1 VFDDIYKELKKTTGR
16 LDRKDRKMK
25 FFNYDSCCDKMQGLK
40 SEMKYQELV
49 DIYESLTSTTKRL
62 EKTSILA
69 GFLKESDPKILPIV
83 TLLSLGKVF
92 PEWSEK
98 EMGIGLK
105 LLIKAISLV
114 VGVSP
119 EAVEDGVRD
128 KGDIGLA
135 SEYLFANRL
144 QTTLFTMPLTI
155 NKVYSNM
162 IKIADVSGKNAVSKK
177 LRILI
182 ELLTSASP
190 KEAKYIS
197 RTVVEELRVGIGEGT
212 LKDSI
217 SEAFNVDKDFV
228 ERALMI
234 TNDPG
239 LVAGVTEKEGEDGL
253 KKLNLKPGKPV
264 KPMLAQLSTDITTSI
279 EEMGSALC
287 ETKYDGFRV
296 QIHRNGD
303 DIKVFTRRLDNIKD
317 AVPEIV
323 EYIEKCLPEEDF
335 IVEGEIIAT
344 RDGAPISF
352 QYILQR
358 VRRKYEIER
367 LRKEV
372 PLILYLFDVLY
383 YKKSLIDTPFGE
395 RRHILEEISRSK
407 PSKIELSNQVFV
419 TSENINDALE
429 LFETSI
435 KIGHE
440 GIMIKDP
447 KTSYIPGIRG
457 KKMLKFKA
465 EPETLDL
472 VVVGGTYGRG
482 RRANLIGSY
491 LMAAQDEEGKLKTIA
506 HTATGLD
513 DVTLLELSNRAKS
526 LMVEKKGR
534 KIKVVPEIVLEVAFS
549 EIVKSP
555 EYESGYSLRFPVVKR
570 IREDLSLDDIDTV
583 DRVESIF
590 KQ

>member
-1 VFDDIYKELKKTTGR
+1 MQELE
-16 LDRKDRKMK
+16 
-25 FFNYDSCCDKMQGLK
+25 
-40 SEMKYQELV
+40 SEMSYQELV
-49 DIYESLTSTTKRL
+49 DVYEALTSTTKRL

-69 GFLKESDPKILPIV
+69 EFLKDTDPKILPIV
-83 TLLSLGKVF
+83 TSLSLGKVF
-92 PEWSEK
+92 PAWSEK

-105 LLIKAISLV
+105 LLMKALSLV
-114 VGVSP
+114 VGVSTDV
-119 EAVEDGVRD
+119 VEDNVRD

-135 SEYLFANRL
+135 SEYLFGNRL
-144 QTTLFTMPLTI
+144 QSTLFTRPLTI
-155 NKVYSNM
+155 SKVYKNL
-162 IKIADVSGKNAVSKK
+162 IKIADVSGKNAVQKK

-197 RTVVEELRVGIGEGT
+197 RTVVEELRVGMGEGT

-217 SEAFNVDKDFV
+217 AEAFNVDKELV
-228 ERALMI
+228 ERALML

-239 LVAGVTEKEGEDGL
+239 LVAGVAESEGGEGL
-253 KKLNLKPGKPV
+253 GKLNLVPGKPV
-264 KPMLAQLSTDITTSI
+264 KPMLAQLSPDIKTSV
-279 EEMGSALC
+279 EEMGAAIC

-303 DIKVFTRRLDNIKD
+303 DIKIFTRRLDNIKD

-323 EYIEKCLPEEDF
+323 EYIEKCLPKENF

-344 RDGAPISF
+344 KDGAPISF

-367 LRKEV
+367 LQKEV
-372 PLILYLFDVLY
+372 PLIMYLFDVLY
-383 YKKSLIDTPFGE
+383 YKEPLLDIPFGE
-395 RRHILEEISRSK
+395 RRVILQELAKVE
-407 PSKIELSNQVFV
+407 PSKFELSKQVIVTPENIDDAIELFKS
-419 TSENINDALE
+419 
-429 LFETSI
+429 SI
-435 KIGHE
+435 KAGHE

-447 KTSYIPGIRG
+447 AAPYMPGIRG
-457 KKMLKFKA
+457 KKMLKLKA

-491 LMAAQDEEGKLKTIA
+491 LMAAQDEDGNLKTIA

-513 DVTLLELSNRAKS
+513 DATLLELSNRVDS
-526 LMVEKKGR
+526 LMTEKKGR
-534 KIKVVPEIVLEVAFS
+534 KVKAKPEIILE
-549 EIVKSP
+549 
-555 EYESGYSLRFPVVKR
+555 
-570 IREDLSLDDIDTV
+570 
-583 DRVESIF
+583 
-590 KQ
+590 

>member
-1 VFDDIYKELKKTTGR
+1 MPELE
-16 LDRKDRKMK
+16 
-25 FFNYDSCCDKMQGLK
+25 
-40 SEMKYQELV
+40 SEMRYQKLV
-49 DIYESLTSTTKRL
+49 DIYEELTSTTKRL

-69 GFLKESDPKILPIV
+69 EFLKDADPKILPIV

-92 PEWSEK
+92 PTWSEK

-105 LLIKAISLV
+105 LLMKAISLV
-114 VGVSP
+114 VGISTDT
-119 EAVEDGVRD
+119 VEDSVRD

-135 SEYLFANRL
+135 SEHLFGNRL
-144 QTTLFTMPLTI
+144 QSTLFTRPLTI
-155 NKVYSNM
+155 SKVYNNM
-162 IKIADVSGKNAVSKK
+162 VKIADISGKNAVQKK

-190 KEAKYIS
+190 KEAKYIT

-217 SEAFNVDKDFV
+217 SQAFNVDKKLV
-228 ERALMI
+228 ERALML

-239 LVAGVTEKEGEDGL
+239 LVAGVAESECEEGL
-253 KKLNLKPGKPV
+253 KKLNLTPGKPV
-264 KPMLAQLSTDITTSI
+264 KPMLAQLSPGIEISV
-279 EEMGSALC
+279 EEMGAAIC

-296 QIHRNGD
+296 QIHRNRD
-303 DIKVFTRRLDNIKD
+303 DIKIFTRRLDNIKD

-323 EYIEKCLPEEDF
+323 EYIEKCLPKEDF

-344 RDGAPISF
+344 RDGNPISF

-367 LRKEV
+367 LRQEV
-372 PLILYLFDVLY
+372 PLIMYLFDVLY
-383 YKKSLIDTPFGE
+383 YKKPLIDMPFGE
-395 RRHILEEISRSK
+395 RRVILQEIAK
-407 PSKIELSNQVFV
+407 VQPSKFELSDQVIV
-419 TSENINDALE
+419 TPENIDDARK
-429 LFETSI
+429 LFESSI
-435 KIGHE
+435 KAGHE
-440 GIMIKDP
+440 GIMIKDLYAP
-447 KTSYIPGIRG
+447 YMPGIRG

-491 LMAAQDEEGKLKTIA
+491 LMAAQDEEGNLKTMA
-506 HTATGLD
+506 YTATGLD
-513 DVTLLELSNRAKS
+513 DATLLELSNKVES
-526 LMVEKKGR
+526 IMTEKKGR
-534 KIKVVPEIVLEVAFS
+534 KVKARPEIIIEVAFS

-590 KQ
+590 NARN

>member
-1 VFDDIYKELKKTTGR
+1 MPESEMRYKEL
-16 LDRKDRKMK
+16 
-25 FFNYDSCCDKMQGLK
+25 
-40 SEMKYQELV
+40 V
-49 DIYESLTSTTKRL
+49 DVYEALTSTTKRL

-69 GFLKESDPKILPIV
+69 EFLKDADPQILPTV

-92 PEWSEK
+92 PAWSEK

-105 LLIKAISLV
+105 LLMKAISLV
-114 VGVSP
+114 VGVSS
-119 EAVEDGVRD
+119 EIVEDNVRD

-135 SEYLFANRL
+135 SEYLFGNRL
-144 QTTLFTMPLTI
+144 QSTLFTRPLTI
-155 NKVYSNM
+155 SKVYNNL
-162 IKIADVSGKNAVSKK
+162 IKIADVSGKNAVQKK

-190 KEAKYIS
+190 TEAKYIS
-197 RTVVEELRVGIGEGT
+197 RTVVEELRVGMGEGT
-212 LKDSI
+212 LKDAI
-217 SEAFNVDKDFV
+217 SEAFNVNKELV
-228 ERALMI
+228 ERSLML

-239 LVAGVTEKEGEDGL
+239 LVAGVAREGEEGL
-253 KKLNLKPGKPV
+253 KELNLKPGKPV
-264 KPMLAQLSTDITTSI
+264 KPMLAQLSPGIEKSV
-279 EEMGSALC
+279 EEMGAAIC

-323 EYIEKCLPEEDF
+323 EYIEKCLPKEDF

-344 RDGAPISF
+344 KDGNPISF

-367 LRKEV
+367 LRQEV
-372 PLILYLFDVLY
+372 PLIMYLFDVLY
-383 YKKSLIDTPFGE
+383 YKEPLLDMPFGE
-395 RRHILEEISRSK
+395 RRVILQDIVKVK
-407 PSKIELSNQVFV
+407 PSKFELSDIVIV
-419 TSENINDALE
+419 TPENVEDALK
-429 LFETSI
+429 LFENSI
-435 KIGHE
+435 KDGHE

-447 KTSYIPGIRG
+447 AAPYMPGIRG
-457 KKMLKFKA
+457 KKMLKLKA

-491 LMAAQDEEGKLKTIA
+491 LMAVQDEEGNLKTIA
-506 HTATGLD
+506 HTATGID
-513 DVTLLELSNRAKS
+513 DATLLELSNGVES
-526 LMVEKKGR
+526 LMTEKKGR
-534 KIKVVPEIVLEVAFS
+534 KVKARPEIILEIAYS

-570 IREDLSLDDIDTV
+570 IREDLSLQDIDNI

-590 KQ
+590 KMRN

>member
-1 VFDDIYKELKKTTGR
+1 
-16 LDRKDRKMK
+16 
-25 FFNYDSCCDKMQGLK
+25 MQDLE
-40 SEMKYQELV
+40 SEMRYQKLV
-49 DIYESLTSTTKRL
+49 DIYEALTSTTKRL

-69 GFLKESDPKILPIV
+69 KFLKNTDPNILPIV
-83 TLLSLGKVF
+83 TILSLGKVF
-92 PEWSEK
+92 PAWSEK

-105 LLIKAISLV
+105 LLMKAISIV
-114 VGVSP
+114 VGVSTNV
-119 EAVEDGVRD
+119 VEDNVRD

-135 SEYLFANRL
+135 SEYLFGHRL
-144 QTTLFTMPLTI
+144 QSTLFTRPLTI
-155 NKVYSNM
+155 SKVYNNL
-162 IKIADVSGKNAVSKK
+162 IKIADVSGKNAVQKK

-182 ELLTSASP
+182 EVLTSASP

-217 SEAFNVDKDFV
+217 SEAFKVDKELV
-228 ERALMI
+228 ERALML

-239 LVAGVTEKEGEDGL
+239 LVASVSEGEGEDGL
-253 KKLNLKPGKPV
+253 GNLNLLPGKPV
-264 KPMLAQLSTDITTSI
+264 KPMLAQLSPDIQTSV
-279 EEMGSALC
+279 EEMGSAIC

-303 DIKVFTRRLDNIKD
+303 DIKIFTRRLDNIKD

-323 EYIEKCLPEEDF
+323 EYVEKCLPEEDF

-344 RDGAPISF
+344 KDGAPISF

-367 LRKEV
+367 LQKEV
-372 PLILYLFDVLY
+372 PLIMYLFDVLY
-383 YKKSLIDTPFGE
+383 YKVPLIDMPFGK
-395 RRHILEEISRSK
+395 RRNILKEIV
-407 PSKIELSNQVFV
+407 KIEPNKFELSNQVTV
-419 TSENINDALE
+419 TPENIMEAQK
-429 LFETSI
+429 LFEISI
-435 KIGHE
+435 KAGHE

-447 KTSYIPGIRG
+447 SAPYMPGIRG
-457 KKMLKFKA
+457 KKMLKLKA
-465 EPETLDL
+465 KPETLDL
-472 VVVGGTYGRG
+472 VVLGGTYGRG

-491 LMAAQDEEGKLKTIA
+491 LMAVQDEDGNLKTIA

-513 DVTLLELSNRAKS
+513 DATLLELSNRVED
-526 LMVEKKGR
+526 LMTEKKGR
-534 KIKVVPEIVLEVAFS
+534 KVKTAPKIILEIAYS

-570 IREDLSLDDIDTV
+570 IREDLSLEDIDSV

-590 KQ
+590 KARN

>member
-1 VFDDIYKELKKTTGR
+1 MHD
-16 LDRKDRKMK
+16 
-25 FFNYDSCCDKMQGLK
+25 LK
-40 SEMKYQELV
+40 SGMKYQELV
-49 DIYESLTSTTKRL
+49 DVYEALSSTTKRL
-62 EKTSILA
+62 EKTGILA
-69 GFLKESDPKILPIV
+69 EFLKKTDHEILPIV

-92 PEWSEK
+92 PAWSEK

-105 LLIKAISLV
+105 LLMKAISLV

-119 EAVEDGVRD
+119 EAVEDSVRD

-135 SEYLFANRL
+135 SEYLFTNRL
-144 QTTLFTMPLTI
+144 QTTLFTRPLTI
-155 NKVYSNM
+155 TKVYSNM

-177 LRILI
+177 LSILI

-217 SEAFNVDKDFV
+217 SEAFNVDKELV
-228 ERALMI
+228 ERALML

-239 LVAGVTEKEGEDGL
+239 LVAGVAEVEGEEGL
-253 KKLNLKPGKPV
+253 RKLNLKPGKPV
-264 KPMLAQLSTDITTSI
+264 KPMLAQLSPDILTSV
-279 EEMGSALC
+279 EEMGAAIC

-303 DIKVFTRRLDNIKD
+303 DIKIFTRRLDNIKD

-323 EYIEKCLPEEDF
+323 EYLEKCLPEEDF

-372 PLILYLFDVLY
+372 PLIMYLFDVLY
-383 YKKSLIDTPFGE
+383 YKKPLIDTPFGE
-395 RRHILEEISRSK
+395 RREILEKIAKIKSSKFEIS
-407 PSKIELSNQVFV
+407 EQVFV
-419 TSENINDALE
+419 TPENINDALK

-447 KTSYIPGIRG
+447 QAPYMPGIRG

-491 LMAAQDEEGKLKTIA
+491 LMAAQDEDGNLKTIA
-506 HTATGLD
+506 YTATGLD
-513 DVTLLELSNRAKS
+513 DATLLELSNRVENI
-526 LMVEKKGR
+526 MVEKKGR
-534 KIKVVPEIVLEVAFS
+534 KIKARPEIVLEVAFS

-570 IREDLSLDDIDTV
+570 IREDLSLNDIDTV
-583 DRVESIF
+583 YRVESIF
-590 KQ
+590 KARN

>member
-1 VFDDIYKELKKTTGR
+1 MQDLESEMRYKEL
-16 LDRKDRKMK
+16 
-25 FFNYDSCCDKMQGLK
+25 
-40 SEMKYQELV
+40 V
-49 DIYESLTSTTKRL
+49 DVYEALTSTTKRL

-69 GFLKESDPKILPIV
+69 EFLKETDPKILPVV

-92 PEWSEK
+92 PTWSEK

-105 LLIKAISLV
+105 LLMKAISLV
-114 VGVSP
+114 VGVSTDI
-119 EAVEDGVRD
+119 VEDNVRD

-135 SEYLFANRL
+135 SEHLFSNRL
-144 QTTLFTMPLTI
+144 QATLFTRPLTI
-155 NKVYSNM
+155 SKVYNNM
-162 IKIADVSGKNAVSKK
+162 VKIASISGKNAVQKK
-177 LRILI
+177 IRILI

-190 KEAKYIS
+190 KEAKYIT
-197 RTVVEELRVGIGEGT
+197 RTVLEELRVGIGEGT

-217 SEAFNVDKDFV
+217 SKAFNVNKELV
-228 ERALMI
+228 ERALML

-239 LVAGVTEKEGEDGL
+239 LVAGVAEEECEEGL
-253 KKLNLKPGKPV
+253 RKLNLEPGKPV
-264 KPMLAQLSTDITTSI
+264 KPMLAQLSPDITASI

-303 DIKVFTRRLDNIKD
+303 HIKVFTRRLDNIRD

-323 EYIEKCLPEEDF
+323 EYIEKCLPDEDF

-344 RDGAPISF
+344 KDGAPISF

-358 VRRKYEIER
+358 VRRKYEIDR
-367 LRKEV
+367 LRREV
-372 PLILYLFDVLY
+372 PLIMYLFDVLY
-383 YKKSLIDTPFGE
+383 YKKPLIDTPFVE
-395 RRHILEEISRSK
+395 RRQILEKIAKIK
-407 PSKIELSNQVFV
+407 PSKFELSNQIFV
-419 TSENINDALE
+419 TPENVKDALE
-429 LFETSI
+429 LFEISI
-435 KIGHE
+435 KTGHE

-447 KTSYIPGIRG
+447 KASYIPGIRG

-491 LMAAQDEEGKLKTIA
+491 LMAAQDEEGNLKTIA

-513 DVTLLELSNRAKS
+513 DVTLLELSNRVDS
-526 LMVEKKGR
+526 IMTEKKGR
-534 KIKVVPEIVLEVAFS
+534 KVRTKPEIILEIAFS

-570 IREDLSLDDIDTV
+570 IREDLSLG
-583 DRVESIF
+583 
-590 KQ
+590 

>member
-1 VFDDIYKELKKTTGR
+1 MRYKEL
-16 LDRKDRKMK
+16 
-25 FFNYDSCCDKMQGLK
+25 
-40 SEMKYQELV
+40 V
-49 DIYESLTSTTKRL
+49 DVYEALTSTTKRL

-69 GFLKESDPKILPIV
+69 EFLKDADPQILPTV

-92 PEWSEK
+92 PAWSEK

-105 LLIKAISLV
+105 LLMKAISLV
-114 VGVSP
+114 VGVSS
-119 EAVEDGVRD
+119 EIVEDNVRD

-135 SEYLFANRL
+135 SEYLFGNRL
-144 QTTLFTMPLTI
+144 QSTLFTRPLTI
-155 NKVYSNM
+155 SKVYNNL
-162 IKIADVSGKNAVSKK
+162 IKIADVSGKNAVQKK

-190 KEAKYIS
+190 TEAKYIS
-197 RTVVEELRVGIGEGT
+197 RTVVEELRVGMGEGT
-212 LKDSI
+212 LKDAI
-217 SEAFNVDKDFV
+217 SEAFNVNKELV
-228 ERALMI
+228 ERSLML

-239 LVAGVTEKEGEDGL
+239 LVAGVAREGEEGL
-253 KKLNLKPGKPV
+253 KELNLKPGKPV
-264 KPMLAQLSTDITTSI
+264 KPMLAQLSPGIEKSV
-279 EEMGSALC
+279 EEMGAAIC

-323 EYIEKCLPEEDF
+323 EYIEKCLPKEDF

-344 RDGAPISF
+344 KDGNPISF

-367 LRKEV
+367 LRQEV
-372 PLILYLFDVLY
+372 PLIMYLFDVLY
-383 YKKSLIDTPFGE
+383 YKEPLLDMPFGE
-395 RRHILEEISRSK
+395 RRVILQDIVKVK
-407 PSKIELSNQVFV
+407 PSKFELSDIVIV
-419 TSENINDALE
+419 TPENVEDALK
-429 LFETSI
+429 LFENSI
-435 KIGHE
+435 KDGHE

-447 KTSYIPGIRG
+447 AAPYMPGIRG
-457 KKMLKFKA
+457 KKMLKLKA

-491 LMAAQDEEGKLKTIA
+491 LMAVQDEEGNLKTIA
-506 HTATGLD
+506 HTATGID
-513 DVTLLELSNRAKS
+513 DATLLELSNGVES
-526 LMVEKKGR
+526 LMTEKKGR
-534 KIKVVPEIVLEVAFS
+534 KVKARPEIILEIAYS

-570 IREDLSLDDIDTV
+570 IREDLSLQDIDNI

-590 KQ
+590 KMRN